1 LRHKFRAVFPL
12 YNKIEGDFDMKKV
25 LLISTVLFLMASGIA
40 FAGATREN
48 CGCGLGTML
57 FDGADGLVQQVLA
70 VTTNGTSG
78 TQTFGISSGTLDCN
92 LPSRYVSNE
101 NLNRFIADNM
111 DNLAKDVAMGQG
123 EYVDALAEI
132 MDVPGS
138 ERVEFSQML
147 QENFSNIFTD
157 GSISHMDVVENIAHL
172 M

>member
-1 LRHKFRAVFPL
+1 
-12 YNKIEGDFDMKKV
+12 MKKV
-25 LLISTVLFLMASGIA
+25 LLTSTLLFFMISGIA
-40 FAGATREN
+40 FAGETREN
-48 CGCGLGTML
+48 CGCGLGTLL

-70 VTTNGTSG
+70 ATTNGSFG
-78 TQTFGISSGTLDCN
+78 TQTFGISSGTLGCN
-92 LPSRYVSNE
+92 LPLRYVSNE
-101 NLNRFIADNM
+101 NLNRFIAGNM

-157 GSISHMDVVENIAHL
+157 GSVSHVEVIENISLL

>member
-1 LRHKFRAVFPL
+1 
-12 YNKIEGDFDMKKV
+12 MKKV
-25 LLISTVLFLMASGIA
+25 LLTSMVLFFMASGIA
-40 FAGATREN
+40 FAAGAPRDN
-48 CGCGLGTML
+48 CGCGLGTLL
-57 FDGADGLVQQVLA
+57 FDGKGGLVQQVLA
-70 VTTNGTSG
+70 ATTNGSFG
-78 TQTFGISSGTLDCN
+78 TQTFGISSGTLGCN

-101 NLNRFIADNM
+101 NLNRFVADNM
-111 DNLAKDVAMGQG
+111 DNLANDAAMGQG

-157 GSISHMDVVENIAHL
+157 GSVSYVEVIENISLL

>member
-1 LRHKFRAVFPL
+1 
-12 YNKIEGDFDMKKV
+12 MKKV
-25 LLISTVLFLMASGIA
+25 LLTSMLFFLMASGIA
-40 FAGATREN
+40 FAGETREN
-48 CGCGLGTML
+48 CGCGLGTLL

-70 VTTNGTSG
+70 ATTNGSFG
-78 TQTFGISSGTLDCN
+78 TQTFGISSGTLGCN

-101 NLNRFIADNM
+101 KLNRFVADNM
-111 DNLAKDVAMGQG
+111 DNLAKDAAMGQG

-157 GSISHMDVVENIAHL
+157 GSVSHVEVIENISLL

>member
-1 LRHKFRAVFPL
+1 
-12 YNKIEGDFDMKKV
+12 MKKV
-25 LLISTVLFLMASGIA
+25 LLTSMLFFLMASGIA
-40 FAGATREN
+40 FAGETREN
-48 CGCGLGTML
+48 CGCGLGTLL

-70 VTTNGTSG
+70 ATTNGSFG
-78 TQTFGISSGTLDCN
+78 TQTFGISSGTLGCN

-101 NLNRFIADNM
+101 NLNRFVADNM
-111 DNLAKDVAMGQG
+111 DNLAKDAAMGQG

-157 GSISHMDVVENIAHL
+157 GSVSHVEVIENISLL